1 MQTYFRGEIYYA
13 DLGWGIGSEQQGL
26 RPVVIIQNDVGNKH
40 SPTVIIAAISSKAN
54 AKAKLPTHRLI
65 PSGNGLV
72 LPSIVLAEQIRTVDK
87 RRLSERVGRLRE
99 DDVRAID
106 RALAMILGLKNDL
119 IVKNESAGS
128 V

>member
-13 DLGWGIGSEQQGL
+13 DLGCGIGSEQQGL
-26 RPVVIIQNDVGNKH
+26 RPVVIIQNDTGNRH

-65 PSGNGLV
+65 PAGNGLA

-87 RRLSERVGRLRE
+87 CRLSERAGQLRE
-99 DDVRAID
+99 DDIRAVD
-106 RALAMILGLKNDL
+106 RALAVSLGLNMVSKL
-119 IVKNESAGS
+119 QGGIEK
-128 V
+128 

>member
-13 DLGWGIGSEQQGL
+13 DLGCGIGSEQQGF
-26 RPVVIIQNDVGNKH
+26 RPVVIIQNDTGNKY

-54 AKAKLPTHRLI
+54 VKAKLPTHRFI
-65 PSGNGLV
+65 PAGNGLE

-99 DDVRAID
+99 ADVRAVD
-106 RALAMILGLKNDL
+106 RALAVSLGLGKDWT
-119 IVKNESAGS
+119 AAR
-128 V
+128 

>member
-65 PSGNGLV
+65 PSGNGLA
-72 LPSIVLAEQIRTVDK
+72 LPSIVQIRTVDK

-106 RALAMILGLKNDL
+106 RALAVSLGLKNDL